1 MLGPMSKS
9 TKPVPEIVQAAETLE
24 GELVR
29 LETLARAAQKHRLD
43 SEKNIT
49 RAAKELADALA
60 LPERLA
66 SGLRSLGVAMQQ
78 MEARQQAALQPLATF
93 ASEIQARMQKLAE
106 HMKAFAALGQ
116 AAAEATAL
124 LQAGGERTAL
134 LEGAKAQLNRIADD
148 ARILFEAAHADDFPE
163 VAREAEALKQRV
175 TALTRKLE
183 GASPPN

>member
-1 MLGPMSKS
+1 MA
-9 TKPVPEIVQAAETLE
+9 KPAKAVPEIVQAAETLE

-49 RAAKELADALA
+49 RAAKELSEALA
-60 LPERLA
+60 LPERMA
-66 SGLRSLGVAMQQ
+66 AGLRSLGLAMQQ
-78 MEARQQAALQPLATF
+78 MEARQQAALEPLALF
-93 ASEIQARMQKLAE
+93 ANEIQARMQKLAE
-106 HMKAFAALGQ
+106 HMQSFAALGQ

-148 ARILFEAAHADDFPE
+148 ARALFEAARADDFPE
-163 VAREAEALKQRV
+163 VAREADTLKQRLL
-175 TALTRKLE
+175 ALTRKLE